1 MFITLGKEL
10 QKGFCEYLGP
20 TSGRAQIPRTAA
32 LLVLTK
38 YWSGIDKFEH
48 IRLVPVLGGFLHIQL
63 ILVLGTLL
71 KLSYQSLV
79 QYWVYD

>member
-1 MFITLGKEL
+1 MFITL

-20 TSGRAQIPRTAA
+20 TSGRAQLPRTAA

-48 IRLVPVLGGFLHIQL
+48 IRLVQVIEGFFSYPADIGTGYSFKTFIPVFGAILGLQL
-63 ILVLGTLL
+63 NFG
-71 KLSYQSLV
+71 
-79 QYWVYD
+79 